1 MRSGWS
7 RVVRGAVIALV
18 PALVTAAPALV
29 PGTPGTQRA
38 PRGGTRAATVSAT
51 AVIKAKRTAV
61 RHSTSVTAALPG
73 AARVRARRPDP
84 APRPN
89 APDADDAR
97 ACGSLPRFPA
107 GTAAEIMAG
116 RLTISPF
123 QAVTID
129 PGRDGAVDWS
139 MDPYNDPTWVLD
151 FQTGTWMEALVEGY
165 LAGGPHAAAYR
176 QRAKELLTGWLNDV
190 PIASRNPETLMCAAE
205 AFPGQAWIHDQI
217 PPLLD
222 YYAANWEGAYNHG
235 MSQDLELLRAGC
247 AYPATEW
254 GGQPLTW
261 RRLARQRMIESFQP
275 NQYGP
280 AVDAQGAANEQATG
294 YANLDYGLW
303 TEAEVNLGA
312 CGQPP
317 LPAQDRAAIARMPLF
332 LALATQPD
340 GRLAQIGDTYA
351 VGPRSPAGTPLRFA
365 ASRGLSGTPP
375 AQRVGVYTA
384 GYVFGRSGW
393 GTARTFGS
401 MSFYSLRFGPGT
413 QIHGHAD
420 HMGLTYYARGRN
432 LIVDSG
438 HDGYEQNAYRSY
450 LLSPEAASTLVL
462 PGVPFDR
469 SAPTTL
475 ISQHIG
481 ATAQFYEFTDTA
493 FGGDT
498 RYRSV
503 YVSQAPDFIAVFDR
517 SSGAG
522 EYQQLW
528 HLDPALTVQLVGAAD
543 AIATA
548 PGTEL
553 ALLQVPLPGQD
564 IPPGSTQ
571 VVSGQTGPYQGW
583 VSRGQNK
590 RVPAPVVTMT
600 RYGPSAA
607 MLTLI
612 VPAAPG
618 TPVTAST
625 TPAGHGQARLRVTI
639 GAVTRTLL
647 VSANGTIT
655 S

>member
-1 MRSGWS
+1 M
-7 RVVRGAVIALV
+7 RGAVIALLPALVAVV
-18 PALVTAAPALV
+18 PALAPS
-29 PGTPGTQRA
+29 A
-38 PRGGTRAATVSAT
+38 PGGTRATV
-51 AVIKAKRTAV
+51 VP
-61 RHSTSVTAALPG
+61 AAI
-73 AARVRARRPDP
+73 RARPIVARDGMAFAATLSGATSARAGPPVP
-84 APRPN
+84 APRPGAAPN
-89 APDADDAR
+89 AADAR
-97 ACGSLPRFPA
+97 ACGNLPRFPA

-116 RLTISPF
+116 RLTIAPF
-123 QAVTID
+123 QGVTID
-129 PGRDGAVDWS
+129 PNRDGAVDWS
-139 MDPYNDPTWVLD
+139 MDPYDDPTWVLD
-151 FQTGTWMEALVEGY
+151 FQTGTWMEALVEAY
-165 LAGGPHAAAYR
+165 LAGGSHAAAYR
-176 QRAKELLTGWLNDV
+176 QRAKELLTGWLSDV
-190 PIASRNPETLMCAAE
+190 PIVNRNPETLMCAAE
-205 AFPGQAWIHDQI
+205 AFPGQAWIHDHI
-217 PPLLD
+217 PALLD
-222 YYAANWEGAYNHG
+222 YYAANWQGAYNHG

-261 RRLARQRMIESFQP
+261 RSLARQRMIESFQP

-294 YANLDYGLW
+294 YANFDYGLW
-303 TEAEVNLGA
+303 TEAEGDLAA

-317 LPAQDRAAIARMPLF
+317 LPEQDRAAIARMPLF

-340 GRLAQIGDTYA
+340 GRLVQIGDTYP
-351 VGPRSPAGTPLRFA
+351 VGPRSPAGTPLLFA
-365 ASRGLSGTPP
+365 ASMGVQGTPP
-375 AQRVGVYTA
+375 LQRVGVYDA

-438 HDGYEQNAYRSY
+438 HDGYAQNAYRSY

-462 PGVPFDR
+462 PDVPFNP

-475 ISQHIG
+475 MSQHIG
-481 ATAQFYEFTDTA
+481 PAAQFYEFTDTA
-493 FGGDT
+493 FGGNA

-503 YVSQAPDFIAVFDR
+503 YISQAPDFIAVLDR

-528 HLDPALTVQLVGAAD
+528 HLDQALTVQSVGTAD

-553 ALLQVPLPGQD
+553 EILQVPLPGQV

-571 VVSGQTGPYQGW
+571 AVTGQTNPYQGW
-583 VSRGQNK
+583 VSRGQNQ

-600 RYGPSAA
+600 RYGPSASI
-607 MLTLI
+607 LTLI

-618 TPVTAST
+618 TPITAST
-625 TPAGHGQARLRVTI
+625 TPTGPARCQLHLTI
-639 GAVTRTLL
+639 GATTRTL
-647 VSANGTIT
+647 VITATGAIT

>member
-1 MRSGWS
+1 VRRGWS
-7 RVVRGAVIALV
+7 RVVRGTVIALLPALVAAV
-18 PALVTAAPALV
+18 PALAPS
-29 PGTPGTQRA
+29 A
-38 PRGGTRAATVSAT
+38 PGGTRATVAIR
-51 AVIKAKRTAV
+51 ARPIVAHDGMAF
-61 RHSTSVTAALPG
+61 AALLSSAISARPWRPIPVPRPG
-73 AARVRARRPDP
+73 AA
-84 APRPN
+84 
-89 APDADDAR
+89 PDAADAR
-97 ACGSLPRFPA
+97 ACGGLPRFPA
-107 GTAAEIMAG
+107 GTAAGIMAG
-116 RLTISPF
+116 RLTIAPF

-139 MDPYNDPTWVLD
+139 MDPYDDPTWVLD
-151 FQTGTWMEALVEGY
+151 FQTGTWMEALAEAY
-165 LAGGPHAAAYR
+165 LAGGPHADAYR
-176 QRAKELLTGWLNDV
+176 QRAKALLTGWLSDV
-190 PIASRNPETLMCAAE
+190 PIANRNPETLMCAAE

-217 PPLLD
+217 PALLD
-222 YYAANWEGAYNHG
+222 YYAANWQGAYNHG

-261 RRLARQRMIESFQP
+261 RLLARQRMIESFQP

-280 AVDAQGAANEQATG
+280 AVDAQGATNEQATG
-294 YANLDYGLW
+294 YANFDYGLW
-303 TEAEVNLGA
+303 TAAEGDLAA

-317 LPAQDRAAIARMPLF
+317 LPEPDRAAIARMPLF

-340 GRLAQIGDTYA
+340 GKLAQIGDTYPA
-351 VGPRSPAGTPLRFA
+351 GPRSPAGTPLRFA
-365 ASRGLSGTPP
+365 ASMGVQGTPP
-375 AQRVGVYTA
+375 EQRIGVYDA

-432 LIVDSG
+432 LIVASG
-438 HDGYEQNAYRSY
+438 HDGYAQDAYRSY
-450 LLSPEAASTLVL
+450 LLSPAAASTLVL
-462 PGVPFDR
+462 PDVPFNR

-475 ISQHIG
+475 VSQGIG
-481 ATAQFYEFTDTA
+481 PTAQFYEFTDTA
-493 FGGDT
+493 FGGIA
-498 RYRSV
+498 RHRSV
-503 YVSQAPDFIAVFDR
+503 YVSQAPDFVVVLDQ

-528 HLDPALTVQLVGAAD
+528 HLDPALTVRTAGAAS

-553 ALLQVPLPGQD
+553 KLLQVPLPGQV
-564 IPPGSTQ
+564 IPPRSTQ
-571 VVSGQTGPYQGW
+571 VVSGQTSPYQGW
-583 VSRGQNK
+583 VSRGQNQ

-600 RYGPSAA
+600 RYGASASI
-607 MLTLI
+607 LTVI

-618 TPVTAST
+618 TSITAAT
-625 TPAGHGQARLRVTI
+625 TPAAPGQCLLRLTI

-647 VSANGTIT
+647 VSASGAIA